1 MNPNEIL
8 DTILTFIY
16 IGNGMQFQQNQTAF
30 SLDEIHQRLNRE
42 QLMVYLENEDAQI
55 LLSDYAELLQ
65 SLDKLALDGYLKRL
79 GGVNPTFGLT
89 FEGRWFIRHQGG
101 YVGKSQSLDAERK
114 MVVFVQNETL
124 KNARYLNRLTLI
136 LAVGTSIAA
145 LYYILEILKN
155 HYPIY
160 SLPFWVALIILLFG
174 IIAGLIIGLLVTELK
189 HKQK

>member
-1 MNPNEIL
+1 MCIR
-8 DTILTFIY
+8 D
-16 IGNGMQFQQNQTAF
+16 
-30 SLDEIHQRLNRE
+30 R
-42 QLMVYLENEDAQI
+42 
-55 LLSDYAELLQ
+55 
-65 SLDKLALDGYLKRL
+65 
-79 GGVNPTFGLT
+79 T

-160 SLPFWVALIILLFG
+160 SLPFWVAVIILLFG
-174 IIAGLIIGLLVTELK
+174 IIAGLIICLLYTSRCV
-189 HKQK
+189 